1 MPDVT
6 FENLLLV
13 SVVAVLAPLV
23 LGYLP
28 RLRVPSPVLEIAAGV
43 VLGPRAL
50 GWVRADLPVQVL
62 SLVGL
67 SLLLFLSGLEIDA
80 RLLRGRALRWSLTGY
95 AITLVL
101 GLAIGLVLRAT
112 GTVSDP
118 VLLAVTLSATSLG
131 LVVPV
136 LKDAGQLDTPIGA
149 QIVVAASVADLAA
162 IVLLSLLFA
171 TGGTPIGAKA
181 VLLGG
186 FVVMAGAVAFA
197 ARHAGRS
204 MRLTDVLARLQD
216 STAQIRVRLVVVLV
230 LGFVVFARRFGLESI
245 LGAFA
250 AGLVVAAL
258 DRDSR
263 DHPHLRTKLDAIGFG
278 FLIPVFFVTSGI
290 RLDLRGLLASPGSLA
305 LVPLF
310 LGCLLLVRG
319 LPALLYR
326 HDFGPRGTA
335 AAGLLQATSLPVI
348 VTAGQIGVATGRLTS
363 VTAAALV
370 CAGLLSVLVFPAVA
384 LGQLRRAAEVSPAV
398 SPAVR

>member
-13 SVVAVLAPLV
+13 SVVAVLAPLI

-43 VLGPRAL
+43 VLGPSAL

-95 AITLVL
+95 GITIVL
-101 GLAIGLVLRAT
+101 GLGIGLLLRAT
-112 GTVSDP
+112 GTISDP
-118 VLLAVTLSATSLG
+118 ILLAVTLSATSLG

-136 LKDAGQLDTPIGA
+136 LKDAGQLESPIGG
-149 QIVVAASVADLAA
+149 QTVVAASVADLAA
-162 IVLLSLLFA
+162 IVLLSLLFS
-171 TGGTPIGAKA
+171 TGGSPIGAKV

-186 FVVMAGAVAFA
+186 FVLLAGTIAFA
-197 ARHAGRS
+197 ARRAGRS
-204 MRLTDVLARLQD
+204 MRLTDVLVRLQD
-216 STAQIRVRLVVVLV
+216 TTAEIRVRLVIVLV
-230 LGFVVFARRFGLESI
+230 IGFVVFARRFGLESI
-245 LGAFA
+245 LGAFV
-250 AGLVVAAL
+250 AGLIVAAV
-258 DRDSR
+258 DRDSTS
-263 DHPHLRTKLDAIGFG
+263 HPHLRTKLEAIGFG
-278 FLIPVFFVTSGI
+278 FLVPVFFVTSGI
-290 RLDLRGLLASPGSLA
+290 RLDLRGLLASPGALA

-319 LPALLYR
+319 LAAAPYR
-326 HDFGPRGTA
+326 REFGPRGTA

-348 VTAGQIGVATGRLTS
+348 VTAGQIGVATGRLTT

-370 CAGLLSVLVFPAVA
+370 CAGLLSVLAFPALA
-384 LGQLRRAAEVSPAV
+384 LGLLRPAADHQPVS
-398 SPAVR
+398 